1 MSFLD
6 KGSKPDCT
14 IQLILVGESTV
25 GKTCILLRYTDDS
38 FTHVHMTTIGVENKS
53 RTIQIDDK

>member
-6 KGSKPDCT
+6 KSAKADAT
-14 IQLILVGESTV
+14 VQLILVGESMV

-53 RTIQIDDK
+53 KTIQVDDK

>member
-6 KGSKPDCT
+6 KGKQSECK

-53 RTIQIDDK
+53 RNIQVDDK